1 MTMRWQAI
9 VCWRSEAEGGGGW
22 HWRVFQ
28 RPGDPVAEGAAS
40 SQEEGLRIIREK
52 LLALGVDPAR
62 VSIEIW
68 DEGAWDKC

>member
-1 MTMRWQAI
+1 
-9 VCWRSEAEGGGGW
+9 
-22 HWRVFQ
+22 
-28 RPGDPVAEGAAS
+28 VAEGAAS

-68 DEGAWDKC
+68 DEGVWDKC

>member
-1 MTMRWQAI
+1 
-9 VCWRSEAEGGGGW
+9 
-22 HWRVFQ
+22 
-28 RPGDPVAEGAAS
+28 VAEGAAS